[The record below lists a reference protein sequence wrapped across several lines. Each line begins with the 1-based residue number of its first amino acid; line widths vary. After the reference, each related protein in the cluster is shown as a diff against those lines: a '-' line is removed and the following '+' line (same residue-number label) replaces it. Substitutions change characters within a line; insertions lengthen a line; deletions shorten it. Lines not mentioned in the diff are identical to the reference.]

1 MPRTKGAKNILNAK
15 QLKEELEALKNG
27 ATIPETKVQSNDVL
41 ISADIPDKP
50 KTNNVQGASD
60 IRIKVPHKKVKTV
73 KDITHSFGCGNQLC
87 DYEAD
92 SKFTICPKCGVTN
105 NWRSDSQ

>member
-15 QLKEELEALKNG
+15 QLKAELEALKHGTALPKNE
-27 ATIPETKVQSNDVL
+27 IQSNEVSIPAAL
-41 ISADIPDKP
+41 PDKS
-50 KTNNVQGASD
+50 KVDNVQNASE

-87 DYEAD
+87 DYETD